1 MLRSLALA
9 SLLVATPALAG
20 TYTISGTGSGSLD
33 GSAWSG
39 AFTITAEGGPPKPF
53 AFGSI
58 IDPLASATVTI
69 GGKTVTIT
77 VPTSLANNTAAFPPP
92 VDVIAFVVPS
102 ANEEVTFGILSGGF
116 HFQDGFSATATPF
129 GDALSD
135 IATTG
140 GLLSLSATGDVTFA
154 SASAPEA
161 STWAMMLVGFVGV
174 AFAGLRRR
182 SAGRA

>member
-39 AFTITAEGGPPKPF
+39 AFAITAVGGPPKPF

-58 IDPLASATVTI
+58 IDPLDSATVTI
-69 GGKTVTIT
+69 GGKTVTISA
-77 VPTSLANNTAAFPPP
+77 PTSLVNNTAAFPPP
-92 VDVIAFVVPS
+92 VDVIVFGTAV
-102 ANEEVTFGILSGGF
+102 EEITFGILDGGF

-140 GLLSLSATGDVTFA
+140 GLLSLSASGDVKFA

-161 STWAMMLVGFVGV
+161 STWAMMGLGFSALAVAGWRRKIARH
-174 AFAGLRRR
+174 AFA
-182 SAGRA
+182 